1 MPELFASWG
10 FWYAVGGAIV
20 VVAAALLIAILL
32 VARGIEKEAA
42 RALAAGARI
51 RDHTDA
57 LFLLGGA
64 LEALETLRDR
74 AAAVEEK
81 TALLGRTVHGEAE
94 GAGRVGP

>member
-32 VARGIEKEAA
+32 VARGIEKEAG
-42 RALAAGARI
+42 RALAAGAAI
-51 RDHTDA
+51 RDRTDA

-64 LEALETLRDR
+64 LEGLETLRDR
-74 AAAVEEK
+74 SAAVEGK
-81 TALLGRTVHGEAE
+81 AALLARTVHGQTE
-94 GAGRVGP
+94 GSGTVGS